1 MFFHFLE
8 INLIDR
14 SNLEEEKPHHRLK
27 RLSLLVDN
35 TMLGYEPSL
44 NVTDLFNDFVIAL
57 HDEELPLYEFA
68 EVLGSISSRI
78 NQQLSEYLY
87 ASVSSSRKQ
96 CNPLDFSVIEAEIN
110 RNIASLSLDD
120 QNHASFIM
128 APLFDI
134 MKRYSDGVSSRAR
147 TVLLGYLDS
156 YKLLEQLYE
165 GSTSARV
172 ILGLREAY
180 KNNLEHVRDIARSAS
195 KPKSRSD
202 FIILILDFFSKE
214 QYLDSQSRMADIM
227 ASLAHLTNPSASKVS
242 FRARE
247 ILIGFQSP
255 SIAQRRNAILAIFE
269 KVVKKSADGSQF
281 FFNFSQLSRTISSRY
296 SLLDILPDLFFHP
309 EMHTRAIALYTYIM
323 RTNQAYTVTSFDHHF
338 LDQSVVLSWEFE
350 HQEQSLFKPY
360 QDVDPLIQSANA
372 SSAIRKGIIFTCK
385 TLDDLVEQVR
395 DVRCLLELPENGVD
409 PTSDFAFFATVVLQ
423 CVNNLASDELAAKT
437 LSEYMKEHRDF
448 LKKYLIR
455 RTTFMIVVPNAH
467 SRYFT
472 FKSSKDHA
480 EDVTIRHI
488 EPFMAHRLEMDR
500 LANFDIKPCLVGN
513 RGVRIYHAVGKS
525 NSTDVRFFVRGI
537 IYPTNV
543 ATPHDFF
550 IAEGNRITSGMLDTM
565 ELLTVSHPNTDCNHI
580 LLHFIPVF
588 NLTAEQV
595 YFYLD
600 QLLRRHRSRLSKL
613 RITEV
618 EICFTGYHPETRE
631 IVPFRFIAS
640 IQSQYVIDIAWYNQ
654 KKTIDGAEI
663 LVSSS
668 RPLGPLHGQPT
679 YRLHDPKQSIQPKRY
694 RAHLLGTTYVY
705 DFPALFQEAL
715 KQEWCKLEGIVAP
728 GMLMDC
734 KEMVL
739 NSDMELQES
748 LRAPGRFSCFD

>member
-1 MFFHFLE
+1 MP
-8 INLIDR
+8 D
-14 SNLEEEKPHHRLK
+14 EEKPHHRLK
-27 RLSLLVDN
+27 RLSALVDN
-35 TMLGYEPSL
+35 IMLGYEPSL
-44 NVTDLFNDFVIAL
+44 PVADLFTDFVVAL
-57 HDEELPLYEFA
+57 HHEELPLYEFA
-68 EVLGSISSRI
+68 EILGSISSRI
-78 NQQLSEYLY
+78 PQQLCEFLYTCISSCRSNGTPIDFATIESEITSTVNLL
-87 ASVSSSRKQ
+87 
-96 CNPLDFSVIEAEIN
+96 P
-110 RNIASLSLDD
+110 LDD
-120 QNHASFIM
+120 QDAYLLVM
-128 APLFDI
+128 TPLFDI
-134 MKRYSDGVSSRAR
+134 LKRYADGVPSRAR
-147 TVLLGYLDS
+147 SVLLGFLES
-156 YKLLEQLYE
+156 YKTLEQLYE
-165 GSTSARV
+165 GSTPARV
-172 ILGLREAY
+172 ILGLRETY
-180 KNNLEHVRDIARSAS
+180 KGNLEYVRDIARSAS
-195 KPKSRSD
+195 KPKNRAE
-202 FIILILDFFSKE
+202 FVLFLLDFFSKE
-214 QYLDSQSRMADIM
+214 QSAEVQKSATAVMSA
-227 ASLAHLTNPSASKVS
+227 LAHLTSPGASKVS

-255 SIAQRRNAILAIFE
+255 SITQRRDAILTIFE

-309 EMHTRAIALYTYIM
+309 EMNTRAIALYTYIM

-338 LDQSVVLSWEFE
+338 LGESVVLSWDFE

-360 QDVDPLIQSANA
+360 RDADPLVPAINA
-372 SSAIRKGIIFTCK
+372 SSAVRKGIIFTCE
-385 TLDDLVEQVR
+385 TLDQLVDQIRAVKPLLDLPFNQE
-395 DVRCLLELPENGVD
+395 DGAD
-409 PTSDFAFFATVVLQ
+409 PNSDFAFFATVALK
-423 CVNNLASDELAAKT
+423 CSDDLVTDEVAAKT
-437 LSEYMKEHRDF
+437 LNDYMEEHRDF
-448 LKKYLIR
+448 LKKYLIH
-455 RTTFMIVVPNAH
+455 RTTFMILVPNAH

-472 FKSSKDHA
+472 FKSSKGHA

-488 EPFMAHRLEMDR
+488 EPFMAHRLEMER

-525 NSTDVRFFVRGI
+525 NTTDVRFFVRGI

-595 YFYLD
+595 HFHLD

-618 EICFTGYHPETRE
+618 EICFTGYHPETRD

-640 IQSQYVIDIAWYNQ
+640 IQSQYVIDIAWYHQ
-654 KKTIDGAEI
+654 KKTLNGSEI

-668 RPLGPLHGQPT
+668 SPAGPLHGQPV
-679 YRLHDPKQSIQPKRY
+679 YRLHDPKQYIQPKRY
-694 RAHLLGTTYVY
+694 RAHLLGTAYVY

-715 KQEWCKLEGIVAP
+715 KQEWIKLKGIVAP
-728 GMLMDC
+728 GLLMDC
-734 KEMVL
+734 KEL
-739 NSDMELQES
+739 ALDNNMELQETQ
-748 LRAPGRFSCFD
+748 RAPGIFLT